1 MPEFRR
7 GPARTLNAPEIK
19 LDAIQPTLPLT
30 HAVLVMVDDTG
41 TSDVRFARSS
51 LRPPWFTG
59 CLRLLDQLSIPRDHR
74 RFLVKRNNN
83 TLFAI
88 PEAETPSW
96 ENLQQVFRE
105 VAAAARAADGT
116 VLLLFAGRHD
126 EQTNELFLPTGGRS
140 GRSSIPID
148 DLKALLERELSDRG
162 ALVLFDSFGFPN
174 GAPIDD
180 IALRDADR
188 IGVPSGGEPS
198 TLKRLPATWSLT
210 PAPSVDAALLA
221 DYALSPLP
229 VSWQVG
235 SDHYLYA
242 NGTSPVSLS
251 TQRTDMDAPLSA
263 SLFLLST
270 QSSIDVA
277 LKADHLFGLI
287 VAVADSAGFVTESWT
302 TQRDVGLPGVFYVHR
317 VQPEPP
323 KGEPESWPLVGA
335 LSATPSLSD
344 VVDEQEGSGG
354 APAYTLNLDKLRQA
368 LGPNTTLSYVW
379 SGFCPTDRRP
389 RAPEAWYKVEG
400 GGRIAYCTGTADRP
414 NFNRSSWW
422 SASDAPL
429 DGSLLTFTR
438 LKATVRLPLLNHT
451 SMELP

>member
-7 GPARTLNAPEIK
+7 GPARTLDDVEIK
-19 LDAIQPTLPLT
+19 LNATQPTLPLT
-30 HAVLVMVDDTG
+30 HAVLVMVDDSGTG
-41 TSDVRFARSS
+41 EWCYTRNS

-74 RFLVKRNNN
+74 RFLVKRFNN

-96 ENLQQVFRE
+96 ENLQRVFRE
-105 VAAAARAADGT
+105 VAAAARAANGT

-126 EQTNELFLPTGGRS
+126 EQTQEFFLPS
-140 GRSSIPID
+140 GPDSAVSSFQID

-162 ALVLFDSFGFPN
+162 ALVLFDSFDFRTRD
-174 GAPIDD
+174 PIKD

-188 IGVPSGGEPS
+188 IGVPSENLPR
-198 TLKRLPATWSLT
+198 TLKRLASTWSLKS
-210 PAPSVDAALLA
+210 APSFDAALLG

-229 VSWQVG
+229 GIPQVG

-242 NGTSPVSLS
+242 NGTSPVTLS
-251 TQRTDMDAPLSA
+251 TKGSDIPVPIDA
-263 SLFLLST
+263 SLYLLST

-277 LKADHLFGLI
+277 LKVDHLFGLI
-287 VAVADSAGFVTESWT
+287 VALADSAGFVTESWT
-302 TQRDVGLPGVFYVHR
+302 TQRELALPSVFYAHR
-317 VQPEPP
+317 VQPVPL
-323 KGEPESWPLVGA
+323 KGTFDSWPLVEVLRA
-335 LSATPSLSD
+335 TLSG
-344 VVDEQEGSGG
+344 VVEPVQGGG
-354 APAYTLNLDKLRQA
+354 APRYTLNLDKLSQA
-368 LGPNTTLSYVW
+368 LGPNPMLTRYVW

-389 RAPEAWYKVEG
+389 RAPEAWYKVEAD
-400 GGRIAYCTGTADRP
+400 GRVAYCTGTAERP

-429 DGSLLTFTR
+429 NGSMLTFTR